1 MKNPQ
6 RLKTIDGEKLLELEV
21 NPPEYVVSQIMPNG
35 LHLLAGSPKVGKS
48 WLVLWMCDCIA
59 KGKKIWEFDT
69 FKSTVLYL
77 SLEDNVN
84 RLYYR
89 LACITEQS
97 TKDVKFST
105 KAPSLGEGLL
115 DMLEQFIE
123 DYPDTGLI
131 VIDTLQLIRDN
142 AEKSSY
148 QNDYK
153 EVMQLKEFTEK
164 YKIAVLLVHHLR
176 KKPDSD
182 PINMVSGSTGL
193 IGAVDSIYVLEKAK
207 RVENKA
213 RLHITGRDVEDKII
227 ELEFDRNSSTWQFVK
242 YIKGD
247 EEIYIDLFFAMKNLL
262 KTENPFKGTATELFD
277 RLKFI
282 DNDLDYKP
290 NIITRIINQNILT
303 LENTYRIKCQY
314 KRTNKRREI
323 CLTATNESTIE
334 SA

>member
-1 MKNPQ
+1 
-6 RLKTIDGEKLLELEV
+6 
-21 NPPEYVVSQIMPNG
+21 
-35 LHLLAGSPKVGKS
+35 
-48 WLVLWMCDCIA
+48 
-59 KGKKIWEFDT
+59 
-69 FKSTVLYL
+69 
-77 SLEDNVN
+77 
-84 RLYYR
+84 
-89 LACITEQS
+89 
-97 TKDVKFST
+97 
-105 KAPSLGEGLL
+105 
-115 DMLEQFIE
+115 
-123 DYPDTGLI
+123 
-131 VIDTLQLIRDN
+131 
-142 AEKSSY
+142 
-148 QNDYK
+148 
-153 EVMQLKEFTEK
+153 MQLKEFTEK

-176 KKPDSD
+176 KMPDSD

-193 IGAVDSIYVLEKAK
+193 IGAVDSIYVLEKEK

-213 RLHITGRDVEDKII
+213 RLHITGKDVEDKII

-277 RLKFI
+277 RLKFT

-303 LENTYRIKCQY
+303 LENTYGIKCKY

-323 CLTATNESTIE
+323 CLTATNEPTIE